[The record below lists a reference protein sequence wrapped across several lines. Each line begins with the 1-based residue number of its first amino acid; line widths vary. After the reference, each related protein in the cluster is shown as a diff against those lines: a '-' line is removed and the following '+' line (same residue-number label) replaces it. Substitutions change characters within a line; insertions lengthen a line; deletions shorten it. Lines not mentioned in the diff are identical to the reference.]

1 MTDKNRSRPED
12 VTMIAF
18 LRQTIANAVQD
29 LGAPTMDYA
38 PEVALREYRQ
48 RVDRVTGVLLEAH
61 NRSTSGKVN

>member
-1 MTDKNRSRPED
+1 
-12 VTMIAF
+12 MIAF